1 MATDNAMLLH
11 SCGHLMGAK
20 FGNHVSDVNEKCP
33 ERARLGRLHDF
44 HTDSDDLLAA
54 SGAEKM
60 LRPVH
65 VHSGDHV
72 RAHVFQCV
80 LAFHV
85 EWHLRRRLAPPLF
98 EDDDR
103 EGARAQLTSPVA
115 PGRVS
120 ESARI
125 KAGTKLTSD
134 GLPVHFALDCER
146 ATRESNCWQGGDLR
160 CCG

>member
-1 MATDNAMLLH
+1 
-11 SCGHLMGAK
+11 
-20 FGNHVSDVNEKCP
+20 
-33 ERARLGRLHDF
+33 
-44 HTDSDDLLAA
+44 
-54 SGAEKM
+54 M

-103 EGARAQLTSPVA
+103 GGARVHLTSPVA

-125 KAGTKLTSD
+125 KVGTKLTSD